1 MRDEKID
8 TIGGQKKSEKETHN
22 KINEHVKGVRWKF
35 KQKTSGGKVKV
46 LTT

>member
-22 KINEHVKGVRWKF
+22 KIKSQLGENPKRSCKLP
-35 KQKTSGGKVKV
+35 KY
-46 LTT
+46 L